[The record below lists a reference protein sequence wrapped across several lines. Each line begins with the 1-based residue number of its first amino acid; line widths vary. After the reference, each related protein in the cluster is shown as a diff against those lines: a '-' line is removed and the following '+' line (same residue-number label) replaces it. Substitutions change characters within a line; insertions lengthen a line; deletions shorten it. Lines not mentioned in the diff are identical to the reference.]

1 MAKRPPS
8 SDERL
13 REVYNSAVLTTDP
26 TLTGR
31 AWTMAVTERA
41 YSILTT
47 EDEIIE
53 KLRTLDACYSN
64 NPDGKAYYGVIVAAY
79 VDPKIAYRGFIRF
92 LAPNPEDRSGPW
104 LEEEVRTA
112 PLRGNLDGQHLY
124 QKAVSLIG
132 HRVLIA
138 KNKDANA
145 PKTRAPWVLTH
156 LEDGGFDTTKPN
168 WGAEWN
174 HAASTDLN
182 PVPSNAHL
190 IAGGAPAKGFSA
202 PITDP
207 EALAIHHSSQTPGN
221 SNAEAS
227 APTEPV
233 APAAAAPVVT
243 SEPQMQEP
251 APEAPAT
258 VQDHQDQTQ
267 IAGQQQMSV
276 DPAPA
281 PVSVP
286 ANQAFLHQE
295 SAPAPVASAPTEY
308 TSNQAKSAIVAGA
321 QGLGLPAAEAVQAAK
336 AAWNVALGSPDAE
349 MVSAQQVDQAVA
361 WIKEQIPHRPASAH
375 S

>member
-79 VDPKIAYRGFIRF
+79 IDPKIAYRGFIRF

-174 HAASTDLN
+174 QAAGADLN
-182 PVPSNAHL
+182 PVPSNSHL

-207 EALAIHHSSQTPGN
+207 EALAIHHGSQAPGSSD
-221 SNAEAS
+221 AVAS
-227 APTEPV
+227 APHET
-233 APAAAAPVVT
+233 ATGTAAAPVAVP
-243 SEPQMQEP
+243 EPQMQEP

-258 VQDHQDQTQ
+258 LQDQAQ
-267 IAGQQQMSV
+267 IVGQQQMNV

-308 TSNQAKSAIVAGA
+308 TSNQAKSAIIAGA
-321 QGLGLPAAEAVQAAK
+321 KGLGLADAEAVNAAK
-336 AAWNVALGSPDAE
+336 AAWNTALGSPNAE
-349 MVSAQQVDQAVA
+349 TVSAQQVDQAVA
-361 WIKEQIPHRPASAH
+361 WIEEQMRHHAASAH